1 MSSASSLTRHCLAKS
16 KQTGAPRLR
25 VPLLKPLALHK
36 VKTYP
41 LAKRYSKVKLGESAR
56 PWRPGGAMT
65 DFLAGL
71 PDILAAKTLREV
83 TDAIVKARLAGKA
96 VVIGMGAHPT
106 KVGLNPV
113 LVDLMERRGIP
124 PPGPARAGNNPPLQ
138 PGGAG
143 GPPRGKGYGGQNR
156 PLFVG
161 AGGRRP

>member
-25 VPLLKPLALHK
+25 VPLLKPLAIHK

-56 PWRPGGAMT
+56 PWRPGGAVT

-83 TDAIVKARLAGKA
+83 TDSIVKARLAGKA
-96 VVIGMGAHPT
+96 VVVGMGAHPT

-113 LVDLMERRGIP
+113 LVDLMERRGVTPPALTRAVLIP
-124 PPGPARAGNNPPLQ
+124 DLQLAWLGRTPEEGGTEINNRRLVV
-138 PGGAG
+138 GGG
-143 GPPRGKGYGGQNR
+143 TGPP
-156 PLFVG
+156 
-161 AGGRRP
+161 